1 MRSQLA
7 SYKQLACCR
16 IWGRTYQEDG
26 PSPSSAFPTTPPATT
41 FQAARRLRWHSTRSM
56 RTTSLSSVVSFC
68 GCGAGRT
75 LFFSEATVEGEVE
88 AIRLE
93 GPASPSHPR
102 NIRVSSSHG
111 SRSLL
116 MPSTMKPQSRQCYRA
131 DNAVNSERRGN
142 SHCEAYPQS
151 LRKICPPLGAK
162 G

>member
-75 LFFSEATVEGEVE
+75 LFFSKATVEGEVE

-93 GPASPSHPR
+93 GPACRIGPAELGTCLK
-102 NIRVSSSHG
+102 II
-111 SRSLL
+111 
-116 MPSTMKPQSRQCYRA
+116 TMLQTCQRPNQSRGQRRKQRA
-131 DNAVNSERRGN
+131 T
-142 SHCEAYPQS
+142 
-151 LRKICPPLGAK
+151 
-162 G
+162 